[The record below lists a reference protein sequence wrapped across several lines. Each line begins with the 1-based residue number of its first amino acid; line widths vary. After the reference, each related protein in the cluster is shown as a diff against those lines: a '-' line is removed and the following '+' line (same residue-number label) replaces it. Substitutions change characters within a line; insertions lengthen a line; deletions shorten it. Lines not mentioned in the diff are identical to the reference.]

1 MRRTKIVTA
10 LSMTS
15 AVVVLALSGC
25 GTAGHSPPVTTPPAA
40 SVSQD
45 PYARQSAD
53 AVADTDAS
61 KDVRITSVKFVN
73 DPYSGRELD
82 TKYTVTNPTGD
93 KVSYS
98 ITFEYL
104 DKSGV
109 RIGYDSGDVES
120 LTGHQAARESLT
132 FWGQGADVG
141 GAVSVRV
148 VGAVRIPIV

>member
-15 AVVVLALSGC
+15 CGVVLTLSGC
-25 GTAGHSPPVTTPPAA
+25 GTVGQSPPVSAPPAA
-40 SVSQD
+40 SASQD
-45 PYARQSAD
+45 PYAQQSAG

-93 KVSYS
+93 KVSYT

-104 DKSGV
+104 DKNGV
-109 RIGYDSGDVES
+109 RIGDDSGDVES
-120 LTGHQAARESLT
+120 LTGHQAARETLT

-148 VGAVRIPIV
+148 VEAVRVLVV